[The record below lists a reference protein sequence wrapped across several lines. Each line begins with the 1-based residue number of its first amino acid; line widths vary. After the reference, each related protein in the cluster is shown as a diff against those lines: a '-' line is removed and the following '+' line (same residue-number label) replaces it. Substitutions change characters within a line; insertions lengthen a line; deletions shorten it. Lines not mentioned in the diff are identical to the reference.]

1 MKTSKKL
8 KPLYD
13 LTDKQDNLDDFIN
26 SYLNKTL
33 TMFNYTGLPETL
45 PRVVLEKMLQLNGY
59 AVVFKYGG
67 SLYATVG
74 GLCGQENSPY
84 NLPTQ
89 VIINV
94 PALGINQ
101 TLTINQNCVL
111 IKNDDMQVGL
121 LPTLRKHG
129 TQLVENEI
137 TMLLNDYNDRIQT
150 LISGGSDQTINSANK
165 YLTNII
171 DGNLTTVAESSF
183 INDLQVHNTQS
194 QAKIDFQDLISYHQ
208 FIQSDLYNEIG
219 LDSLNNMKKE
229 RLISAE
235 VETGDETTYPLVD
248 NMMLNR
254 EEGLD
259 MVNKLFNGNIQVD
272 YNSAW
277 KQKQDTQTDD
287 NQEVESNTVDEPETK
302 AVEAPAAA
310 PETPKATA
318 ATEPEPKAEPDPKAK
333 PKAKEDSE
341 K

>member
-8 KPLYD
+8 RPLYD
-13 LTDKQDNLDDFIN
+13 ITDKQYNLDDFIN

-33 TMFNYTGLPETL
+33 TMFNYTGLPDTL

-59 AVVFKYGG
+59 VIIFKYGG

-84 NLPTQ
+84 NLPTEA
-89 VIINV
+89 IINV

-129 TQLVENEI
+129 TQIIENEI
-137 TMLLNDYNDRIQT
+137 TMLMNDYNDRIQT

-165 YLTNII
+165 YLANII

-183 INDLQVHNTQS
+183 INDLQVHNTQA
-194 QAKIDFQDLISYHQ
+194 QAKIDFQDLITYHQ
-208 FIQSDLYNEIG
+208 FVQSDLYNEIG
-219 LDSLNNMKKE
+219 LNALNNMKKE
-229 RLISAE
+229 RLITAE

-248 NMMLNR
+248 NMMMNR
-254 EEGLD
+254 QEGIE
-259 MVNKLFNGNIQVD
+259 MVNKLFNGEIKVD

-277 KQKQDTQTDD
+277 KQKQDTQTV
-287 NQEVESNTVDEPETK
+287 NTEVETNTVDEPEKTETTK
-302 AVEAPAAA
+302 A
-310 PETPKATA
+310 ETAEPKTA
-318 ATEPEPKAEPDPKAK
+318 PEPKTEPKPEPKQEPK
-333 PKAKEDSE
+333 PEPKKGSE
-341 K
+341 E